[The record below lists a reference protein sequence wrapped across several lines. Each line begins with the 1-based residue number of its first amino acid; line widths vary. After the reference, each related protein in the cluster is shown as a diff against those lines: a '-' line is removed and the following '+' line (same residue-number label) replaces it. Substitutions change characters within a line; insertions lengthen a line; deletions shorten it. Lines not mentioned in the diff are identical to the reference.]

1 MYLYCKR
8 RPYLSPAQHRHM
20 RLGLGVS
27 PRTVLAFYEPHISG
41 GSRLAEGQLQI
52 MTKRDGRVDVRRA
65 PWDDRKPGLPRLHF
79 SVAFTVYRANE
90 SLVRARKMRRL
101 KSRAI

>member
-27 PRTVLAFYEPHISG
+27 PRTVLAFYEPHIFG
-41 GSRLAEGQLQI
+41 GWRLAEGQMQCI
-52 MTKRDGRVDVRRA
+52 TKRDGRANVRI
-65 PWDDRKPGLPRLHF
+65 
-79 SVAFTVYRANE
+79 
-90 SLVRARKMRRL
+90 RARWVIEGQVCLCEQKWQMVGGIENVPL
-101 KSRAI
+101 KRAL